1 MIESNHAV
9 LWNRCLEVI
18 KDNVPETTYNTWFAP
33 IVPLKYEDKTLIL
46 QIPSQFFYEIL
57 EERFVDLI
65 RKTLYKVIGEGT
77 KLMYNVMV
85 DKTSIPN
92 QTVNLEASNRS
103 TAVTPKSIFGANKAP
118 NFLQAP
124 AVQDLDP
131 HLNPNYNFENFI
143 EGYSNKLSRS
153 VAEAVAQKPGGT
165 AFNPLFLYGASGVG
179 KTHLANAIGTKIK
192 EIYPEKRVLYVSAH
206 LFQVQ
211 YTDSVRNNTTNDF
224 INFYQ
229 TIDVLIIDDIQE
241 FAGVTKTQ
249 NNFFHIFNHL
259 HQNGKQLILT
269 SDRAPVLLQGIE
281 ERLLT
286 RFKWG
291 MVAELEKPTVELRK
305 NILRNKIH
313 RDGLQFP
320 PEVIDY
326 IAENVN
332 ESVRDLE
339 GIVIAIMARSTIFN
353 KEIDLD
359 LAQHIVH
366 GVVHNETKAVTIDDI
381 LKVVCKHFDL
391 EPSAI
396 HTKSRKRE
404 VVQAR
409 QIAMYLAKNHTD
421 FSTSKIGKFIGN
433 KDHATVLH
441 ACKTV
446 KGQLEVDKS
455 FNAEVQEIEAL
466 LTAFT
471 PEEDVRPLLAL
482 ENIFVDQDFSN
493 KEQAIQFLCG
503 NLGVN
508 GRTEHP
514 FELEEDVW
522 QREEIVTTGV
532 GFGVAIPHTKS
543 QWIRHSSISIARLA
557 KPIDWQSEMGEVELV
572 IMLTLGANEGMNH
585 VKVFSQLAR
594 KLVNKNFRQSLF
606 AAQDAQS
613 ILTLLETELTF

>member
-1 MIESNHAV
+1 MSESSHV
-9 LWNRCLEVI
+9 GLWNRCLEI
-18 KDNVPETTYNTWFAP
+18 IRDNVPESTYKTWFVP
-33 IVPLKYEDKTLIL
+33 IVPLKYEDKTLIV
-46 QIPSQFFYEIL
+46 QVPSQFFYEFL
-57 EERFVDLI
+57 EDKFVDLL
-65 RKTLYKVIGEGT
+65 RKTLYKVIGDGT
-77 KLMYNVMV
+77 KLMYNVLV
-85 DKTSIPN
+85 DKSSGT
-92 QTVNLEASNRS
+92 TVNQESTTRS
-103 TAVTPKSIFGANKAP
+103 TAIPQSGLPRVDERKAP
-118 NFLQAP
+118 GLLRAP

-131 HLNPNYNFENFI
+131 HLNPNYNFETFI

-153 VAEAVAQKPGGT
+153 VAEAVAENPAKT
-165 AFNPLFLYGASGVG
+165 VFNPLFLHGASGVG
-179 KTHLANAIGTKIK
+179 KTHLANAIGTRIK
-192 EIYPEKRVLYVSAH
+192 ELYPDKRVLYVSAH

-249 NNFFHIFNHL
+249 NTFFHIFNHL

-269 SDRAPVLLQGIE
+269 SDRAPVLLQGME

-391 EPSAI
+391 EASAI

-409 QIAMYLAKNHTD
+409 QIAMYLAKNYTD

-455 FNAEVQEIEAL
+455 FQAEVQEIESL
-466 LTAFT
+466 LKKKA
-471 PEEDVRPLLAL
+471 
-482 ENIFVDQDFSN
+482 
-493 KEQAIQFLCG
+493 
-503 NLGVN
+503 
-508 GRTEHP
+508 
-514 FELEEDVW
+514 
-522 QREEIVTTGV
+522 
-532 GFGVAIPHTKS
+532 
-543 QWIRHSSISIARLA
+543 
-557 KPIDWQSEMGEVELV
+557 
-572 IMLTLGANEGMNH
+572 
-585 VKVFSQLAR
+585 
-594 KLVNKNFRQSLF
+594 
-606 AAQDAQS
+606 
-613 ILTLLETELTF
+613 

>member
-1 MIESNHAV
+1 MIESNHVV
-9 LWNRCLEVI
+9 LWNRCLDVI

-320 PEVIDY
+320 AEVIDY

-455 FNAEVQEIEAL
+455 FHAEVQEIESL
-466 LTAFT
+466 LKK
-471 PEEDVRPLLAL
+471 R
-482 ENIFVDQDFSN
+482 N
-493 KEQAIQFLCG
+493 
-503 NLGVN
+503 
-508 GRTEHP
+508 
-514 FELEEDVW
+514 
-522 QREEIVTTGV
+522 
-532 GFGVAIPHTKS
+532 
-543 QWIRHSSISIARLA
+543 
-557 KPIDWQSEMGEVELV
+557 
-572 IMLTLGANEGMNH
+572 
-585 VKVFSQLAR
+585 
-594 KLVNKNFRQSLF
+594 
-606 AAQDAQS
+606 
-613 ILTLLETELTF
+613 